1 MNEDCQKI
9 IESLPGDPLLADIV
23 PLYSKV
29 GTVVYTMAALAAVLW
44 PSQKCFTCG
53 EPGHLKAQCPRNYEQ
68 KVKPKINPG
77 NKLYCSFGIDIPIT
91 DTVTVLTK
99 QICKIP
105 LSAYGPIGQGLS
117 ALLIGRSSSNIQGIN
132 VHLGVIDS
140 DYLGQLYAMELVG
153 EPSVVIQKGT
163 CLAQLIPFVSC
174 VPNVVDWS
182 HDTGGFGSTGAPQ
195 IVMGQFT
202 GIF

>member
-77 NKLYCSFGIDIPIT
+77 NKLYC
-91 DTVTVLTK
+91 K
-99 QICKIP
+99 A
-105 LSAYGPIGQGLS
+105 LSGLIYLSQTHAYGPIGQGLS